1 MKKLITQTGNFVAN
15 QLHII
20 IAIIAFIIIC
30 FLTQTA
36 KAQDSTFS
44 NYLAKNNEK
53 IIIGETNQF
62 AIFNEAFYKNQVFL
76 VSESHGYAKPH
87 LLDADLFM
95 QINKKNGVRYY
106 IAEIDFSQA
115 FYLNKYLNTGNEDFL
130 KAIYQYWYNEQ
141 AQWGNKTGFEKWRTL
156 YRYNQTLAKNKKM
169 IVVGLD
175 EAQDLN
181 MNEKLLTE
189 IVGETKYK
197 NGSNAMLDS
206 LLSFAA
212 KDLSKDS
219 TKSYKKFVR
228 RFAIDV
234 TANEIVYRKIFNNKF
249 FDFQFITN
257 NIASKKG
264 REEKIFYNFNVFYN
278 EYKLTNQKMY
288 GFWGRFHAMQDSING
303 GLPFSAML
311 KKSNL
316 PLAKSIVSIPIY
328 CVESASM
335 LPTQFLPPMA
345 QQKGTI
351 YSKSNMVNDDSF
363 VYKVEGIKAVGSFV
377 GKNEN
382 VIFKLIGSESPYNKG
397 LQLVESSSKFDKTF
411 NWSGNKLAATTN
423 YFQYLIV
430 VRNSDWAEP
439 YGDNKAN

>member
-20 IAIIAFIIIC
+20 IAIIAFAVIC

-44 NYLAKNNEK
+44 NYLAKNNEQ
-53 IIIGETNQF
+53 ITIGGENKF
-62 AIFNEAFYKNQVFL
+62 AIFDKAFYDNQVFL

-87 LLDADLFM
+87 QLDAELFI

-106 IAEIDFSQA
+106 IAEMDFSQA
-115 FYLNKYLNTGNEDFL
+115 FYLNKYLSTGNEDFL
-130 KAIYQYWYNEQ
+130 KAIYQHWYNQQ
-141 AQWGNKTGFEKWRTL
+141 AQWGNKTGYEKWRTL
-156 YRYNQTLAKNKKM
+156 YKYNQTLAKSKQIM
-169 IVVGLD
+169 VIGLD

-181 MNEKLLTE
+181 MNEKLLVE
-189 IVGETKYK
+189 LAKEAKYK
-197 NGSNAMLDS
+197 SASNIVLDS
-206 LLSFAA
+206 LLAFSNS
-212 KDLSKDS
+212 DLNKDS
-219 TKSYKKFVR
+219 TKAYKKFVNR
-228 RFAIDV
+228 MVLYISQ
-234 TANEIVYRKIFNNKF
+234 NELTYKKIFKSKF
-249 FDFQFITN
+249 FDFQFIIN

-264 REEKIFYNFNVFYN
+264 REEKIFYNFNVFYKQ
-278 EYKLTNQKMY
+278 YKLTNQKLY

-303 GLPFSAML
+303 GLSFAAML
-311 KKSNL
+311 KKSDL
-316 PLAKSIVSIPIY
+316 PLAKKIISIPVY
-328 CVESASM
+328 CIESASM

-351 YSKSNMVNDDSF
+351 YSKSDMVNDDSF
-363 VYKVEGIKAVGSFV
+363 VYKVDGIKTIGKFV

-382 VIFKLIGSESPYNKG
+382 VIFKLIGNESPYNNG

-411 NWSGNKLAATTN
+411 NWKGNRLAVTTD

-430 VRNSDWAEP
+430 VRNSDWAVP

>member
-1 MKKLITQTGNFVAN
+1 MKKLITQTSNFVAN

-20 IAIIAFIIIC
+20 IAIIAFMAIC

-36 KAQDSTFS
+36 KAQDSTFT

-53 IIIGETNQF
+53 ITIGGTNKF
-62 AIFNEAFYKNQVFL
+62 VIFDDAFYKNQVFF

-87 LLDADLFM
+87 QLDAELFM

-106 IAEIDFSQA
+106 IAEIDYSQA

-130 KAIYQYWYNEQ
+130 KAIYQHWYNDQ
-141 AQWGNKTGFEKWRTL
+141 AQWGNKTGFEKWKTL
-156 YRYNQTLAKNKKM
+156 YKYNQTLAKDKKIM
-169 IVVGLD
+169 VIGLD

-181 MNEKLLTE
+181 MNEKLLAE
-189 IVGETKYK
+189 IISEAKYK
-197 NGSNAMLDS
+197 NGSNIMLDS
-206 LLSFAA
+206 LLSFGV

-228 RFAIDV
+228 RFVTDV
-234 TANEIVYRKIFNNKF
+234 TANEMAYKKIFKNKF

-264 REEKIFYNFNVFYN
+264 REEKIFYNFNIFYN
-278 EYKLTNQKMY
+278 EYKLTNEKMY

-303 GLPFSAML
+303 GMSFSAML

-316 PLAKSIVSIPIY
+316 PLAKKIISIPVY
-328 CVESASM
+328 CIESASM

-351 YSKSNMVNDDSF
+351 YSKSDMVNDDSF
-363 VYKVEGIKAVGSFV
+363 VYKVEGIKPVAKFV
-377 GKNEN
+377 GKDEN
-382 VIFKLIGSESPYNKG
+382 VIFKLIGNESPYNKG

-411 NWSGNKLAATTN
+411 NWSGNKLAATTD

-430 VRNSDWAEP
+430 VRNSDWAVP

>member
-1 MKKLITQTGNFVAN
+1 MKKFISNITQFVKN
-15 QLHII
+15 QLHLI
-20 IAIIAFIIIC
+20 IAILVFILVC

-36 KAQDSTFS
+36 KAQDSTFT

-53 IIIGETNQF
+53 IAIGGSNQF
-62 AIFNEAFYKNQVFL
+62 AIFDEAFYKNQVFF

-87 LLDADLFM
+87 QLDAELFM

-130 KAIYQYWYNEQ
+130 KAIYQHWYNEQ
-141 AQWGNKTGFEKWRTL
+141 AQWGNKTGFEKWKTL
-156 YRYNQTLAKNKKM
+156 YKYNQTLAKDKKIM
-169 IVVGLD
+169 VIGLD

-181 MNEKLLTE
+181 MNEKLLTKIISE
-189 IVGETKYK
+189 VKYK
-197 NGSNAMLDS
+197 NGSNIMLDS
-206 LLSFAA
+206 LLSFGV
-212 KDLSKDS
+212 KNLSKDS
-219 TKSYKKFVR
+219 TKSFKKFVR
-228 RFAIDV
+228 RFVIDLN
-234 TANEIVYRKIFNNKF
+234 TNEMAYKKIFKNKF
-249 FDFQFITN
+249 FDFQFIIN

-264 REEKIFYNFNVFYN
+264 REEKIYYNFTVFYN
-278 EYKLTNQKMY
+278 EYKLTNEKMY

-303 GLPFSAML
+303 GMSFSAML

-316 PLAKSIVSIPIY
+316 PLAKKIISIPVY
-328 CVESASM
+328 CIESASM

-345 QQKGTI
+345 QQKGTV
-351 YSKSNMVNDDSF
+351 YSKADMVNDDSF
-363 VYKVEGIKAVGSFV
+363 IYKVEGIKATAKFV

-382 VIFKLIGSESPYNKG
+382 VIFKLIGNESPYNKG

-411 NWSGNKLAATTN
+411 NWSGNKLAATTD

-430 VRNSDWAEP
+430 VRNSDWAVP